1 MTSTTPGFVGPRLT
15 EARRARGIS
24 ATDLAGMV
32 GVSFHETSKYENGH
46 QMPKLDV
53 FHTIPSALKMPRPY
67 FLRPLAP
74 GDDRPVF
81 WRGKLSAP
89 PVMRERAGVRLEWLK
104 EVVDYIAGYFD
115 LPNLNVPEFK
125 VDTLEAVGQ
134 GELEEIATEIRARW
148 DIRPGPMPDVIE
160 KLETNGILVSRIHVG
175 VEKLEAFSQKSEEER
190 RVGKECVGTC
200 RTRWSAE

>member
-1 MTSTTPGFVGPRLT
+1 
-15 EARRARGIS
+15 
-24 ATDLAGMV
+24 
-32 GVSFHETSKYENGH
+32 
-46 QMPKLDV
+46 
-53 FHTIPSALKMPRPY
+53 
-67 FLRPLAP
+67 
-74 GDDRPVF
+74 
-81 WRGKLSAP
+81 
-89 PVMRERAGVRLEWLK
+89 MRERAGVRLEVLK

-175 VEKLEAFSQKSEEER
+175 VEKLDAFSQWSDRFEIPFIVLGRDKASAVRQRFDALHERSEEHTSELQSLMR
-190 RVGKECVGTC
+190 ISYAVFCLKKKNTN
-200 RTRWSAE
+200 

>member
-1 MTSTTPGFVGPRLT
+1 MIRRPPRSTRTDTLFPY
-15 EARRARGIS
+15 
-24 ATDLAGMV
+24 ATLFR
-32 GVSFHETSKYENGH
+32 SPE
-46 QMPKLDV
+46 
-53 FHTIPSALKMPRPY
+53 
-67 FLRPLAP
+67 
-74 GDDRPVF
+74 DDRPVF

-115 LPNLNVPEFK
+115 LPNINVPEFK

-160 KLETNGILVSRIHVG
+160 KLETNCRTRGVKGTRESVG
-175 VEKLEAFSQKSEEER
+175 VELRGVRIHKNKQK
-190 RVGKECVGTC
+190 KTK
-200 RTRWSAE
+200 

>member
-1 MTSTTPGFVGPRLT
+1 
-15 EARRARGIS
+15 
-24 ATDLAGMV
+24 MV
-32 GVSFHETSKYENGH
+32 GVSVQSISKYENGH
-46 QMPKLDV
+46 QTPKLNV
-53 FHTIPSALKMPRPY
+53 FHTIASALKMPRPY

-74 GDDRPVF
+74 EEDRPVF

-148 DIRPGPMPDVIE
+148 DLR
-160 KLETNGILVSRIHVG
+160 
-175 VEKLEAFSQKSEEER
+175 SEEHTSELQSLMR
-190 RVGKECVGTC
+190 LSYAVFF
-200 RTRWSAE
+200 

>member
-1 MTSTTPGFVGPRLT
+1 
-15 EARRARGIS
+15 
-24 ATDLAGMV
+24 
-32 GVSFHETSKYENGH
+32 
-46 QMPKLDV
+46 
-53 FHTIPSALKMPRPY
+53 MPRPY

-74 GDDRPVF
+74 EDDRPVF

-175 VEKLEAFSQKSEEER
+175 VEKLDAFSQWSYRFEIPFIVLGRDKASAVRKRFDSLHELAHIVLHRSVSARNLNRSEER
-190 RVGKECVGTC
+190 RGGKACVSTC
-200 RTRWSAE
+200 SSRWSPYH